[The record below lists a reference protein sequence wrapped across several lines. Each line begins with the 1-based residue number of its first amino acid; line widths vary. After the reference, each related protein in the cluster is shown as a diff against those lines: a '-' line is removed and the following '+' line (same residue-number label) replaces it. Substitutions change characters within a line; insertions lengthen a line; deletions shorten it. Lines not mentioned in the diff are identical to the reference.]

1 VCHAM
6 IEDNWDSFKFDLRRS
21 EPMDFNIPL
30 NISSTQSLIV
40 EQEHTAKIL
49 GSGQVEVLATPM
61 MIALMESAA
70 LITAQVYL
78 PQDWTTVGTKV
89 EIEHLRPTPL
99 GKRISAKATLVKI
112 DGRRLQFQIEARD
125 NHGLIGQ
132 GSHERVVIQIEKFMS
147 KVDALK

>member
-1 VCHAM
+1 
-6 IEDNWDSFKFDLRRS
+6 
-21 EPMDFNIPL
+21 MDFNIPL
-30 NISSTQSLIV
+30 DISSSQSLIV
-40 EQEHTAKIL
+40 DQEHTAKIL

-78 PQDWTTVGTKV
+78 PHEWTTVATKV
-89 EIEHLRPTPL
+89 DIEHLRPTPL

-112 DGRRLQFQIEARD
+112 DGRRLLFQVEAFD

-132 GSHERVVIQIEKFMS
+132 GSHERFVIQIEKFMNKIS
-147 KVDALK
+147 DPK

>member
-1 VCHAM
+1 M
-6 IEDNWDSFKFDLRRS
+6 IFTNRDNIAFNLRRS
-21 EPMDFNIPL
+21 ESMDFNIPL
-30 NISSTQSLIV
+30 NISSIQSLIV
-40 EQEHTAKIL
+40 DQEHTAKIL

-78 PQDWTTVGTKV
+78 PQDWTSVGTKV
-89 EIEHLRPTPL
+89 DIEHLRPTPL

-112 DGRRLQFQIEARD
+112 DGRKLQFQIEAHD

-132 GSHERVVIQIEKFMS
+132 GSHERFVIQIEKFMH

>member
-1 VCHAM
+1 
-6 IEDNWDSFKFDLRRS
+6 
-21 EPMDFNIPL
+21 MDFNIPL
-30 NISSTQSLIV
+30 NISSIQSLIV
-40 EQEHTAKIL
+40 DQEHTAKIL

-78 PQDWTTVGTKV
+78 PQDWTSVGTKV
-89 EIEHLRPTPL
+89 DIEHLRPTPL

-112 DGRRLQFQIEARD
+112 DGWGLLFQIEAHD

-132 GSHERVVIQIEKFMS
+132 GTHERVVIKIEKFMN